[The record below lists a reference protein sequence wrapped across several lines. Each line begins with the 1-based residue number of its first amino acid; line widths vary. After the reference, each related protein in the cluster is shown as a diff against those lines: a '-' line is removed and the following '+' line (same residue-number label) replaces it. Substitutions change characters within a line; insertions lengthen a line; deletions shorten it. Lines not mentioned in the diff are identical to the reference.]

1 MGILDLLPGVLKA
14 AGKLLGIGD
23 KVQEVVTA
31 LDGAP
36 PEIRAQLAKDLQVHE
51 QAMKALSIDELRT
64 VMSTELAM
72 IASPDKYVA
81 RARPTMLYVAG
92 LITAAMACGMLA
104 GVKLDTGG
112 VVTLLGPL
120 WGNAAWYTWN
130 RTKEKMNGNGAHD

>member
-1 MGILDLLPGVLKA
+1 MGILDLLPGILKV
-14 AGKLLGIGD
+14 AGKFLGIGD
-23 KVQEVVTA
+23 KVKEVA
-31 LDGAP
+31 DAIQGAP
-36 PEIRAQLAKDLQVHE
+36 PEVRAQIAHDLQEHE
-51 QAMKALSIDELRT
+51 AAMKALSIEELRT

-92 LITAAMACGMLA
+92 LITAGMAVGMLA
-104 GVKLDTGG
+104 GVKLDTGA

>member
-1 MGILDLLPGVLKA
+1 MGILDLLPGVLKV

-23 KVQEVVTA
+23 KVTEVVAA

-36 PEIRAQLAKDLQVHE
+36 PEVRAQLAKDLQVHE